1 MILMGGIEQVLYSV
15 IKLARA
21 KYYESVALSRTK
33 RQF

>member
-15 IKLARA
+15 IKLAHT